1 MYLIFLD
8 FFLIWKKIFFENA
21 IFRSSLIESFIHFH
35 ETFSLCAFH
44 SFYDISEHE
53 YENHSRIISVINF
66 EGYRNLNPQKWRNS
80 FFIGLFIE
88 LLLWM
93 SEVKKKKTKVLEIF
107 DSVYFHFDLI
117 ERFEN
122 WIIANQSAP
131 VKILSLLK
139 TSLKIFLIPYF
150 SYMYFDK
157 LMQRETILICQKKTT
172 K

>member
-35 ETFSLCAFH
+35 ETFSYYAFH

-93 SEVKKKKTKVLEIF
+93 SEVKKKKNYGTWNFRFCVLPFRSHWKIWKL
-107 DSVYFHFDLI
+107 DHRKPIGACKD
-117 ERFEN
+117 FE
-122 WIIANQSAP
+122 S
-131 VKILSLLK
+131 S
-139 TSLKIFLIPYF
+139 
-150 SYMYFDK
+150 
-157 LMQRETILICQKKTT
+157 
-172 K
+172 